1 MNQELAALVS
11 LVGQWCDRDITC
23 YDPAFLAQSLERRLA
38 ATGGGSAAAYL
49 ARLAEDRGEAVAFYR
64 ALSISHSE
72 FFRTPLTFAL
82 LETLVL
88 PAIAA
93 ERTRTGRP
101 EVRVWSAGCAGGQ
114 EPYSLAILLAE
125 LAAPHRIFAS
135 DIAEAELAAARQGV
149 YGEAALRNVPL
160 RHLRGCFEPRGV
172 GFAILPRL
180 RDAVDFSH
188 HDLLDPRSTC
198 PPASIFGDFDLIFCS
213 NVLIYYRPD
222 VRRMILDRLRGC
234 LTSGGYLVTGE
245 AERAIVEQA
254 SGFAPVALP
263 TAVFQRVGAGFSA
276 SMCKTQRT
284 AHEST

>member
-1 MNQELAALVS
+1 MTEELDALIQGMS
-11 LVGQWCDRDITC
+11 GACGQDLTR

-49 ARLAEDRGEAVAFYR
+49 ARLAEDRGEAAAFYR
-64 ALSISHSE
+64 GLSISHSE

-135 DIAEAELAAARQGV
+135 DIAEAELAAAQQGV
-149 YGEAALRNVPL
+149 YGEARCAMSR
-160 RHLRGCFEPRGV
+160 C
-172 GFAILPRL
+172 AICA
-180 RDAVDFSH
+180 AVSSRAASGS
-188 HDLLDPRSTC
+188 PSCPTCATRWISRVTTCSTRAR
-198 PPASIFGDFDLIFCS
+198 PARRPASSATSISSFAAMCS
-213 NVLIYYRPD
+213 SI
-222 VRRMILDRLRGC
+222 
-234 LTSGGYLVTGE
+234 TG
-245 AERAIVEQA
+245 
-254 SGFAPVALP
+254 P
-263 TAVFQRVGAGFSA
+263 TCAG
-276 SMCKTQRT
+276 
-284 AHEST
+284 